1 MGVVGC
7 VCLHAK
13 GSAGPL
19 TIARGPNLVLWQHAI
34 LTLKLGGGRDGHGQD
49 DEELAEHGS
58 CDPVC
63 GVSVLGLT
71 RRTASKCVGD
81 LRVQGTVRIKH
92 NTAGPPKRPDKL
104 KLIRGGLYCKPDSG
118 EAMQNNKPVR
128 NKQTKTST

>member
-1 MGVVGC
+1 MPGLLRRLPLAVRRLVNVCVGESMGGFLGVW

-58 CDPVC
+58 CHPVC
-63 GVSVLGLT
+63 GVSVLGFDKT
-71 RRTASKCVGD
+71 
-81 LRVQGTVRIKH
+81 QRIEVC
-92 NTAGPPKRPDKL
+92 G
-104 KLIRGGLYCKPDSG
+104 
-118 EAMQNNKPVR
+118 
-128 NKQTKTST
+128 